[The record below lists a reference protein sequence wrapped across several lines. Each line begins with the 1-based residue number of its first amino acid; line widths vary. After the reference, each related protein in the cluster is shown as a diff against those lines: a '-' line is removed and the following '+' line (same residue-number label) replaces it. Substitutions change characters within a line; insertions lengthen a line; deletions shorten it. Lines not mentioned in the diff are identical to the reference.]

1 MNKSPVIILLDDYAS
16 MFEDIINYIVR
27 GDLAIKSNKLE
38 ILTFTDDESASQ
50 FVADNSSRVIG
61 YIQDIFRPDSSHE
74 IIPAGITFYNL
85 IINQFTPTAKT
96 VFHSGRLYDAKN
108 FLELVKT
115 SNSKIRIIQKPASIE
130 ELRDSLSWLI
140 KKDNK
145 DSSGEDRNLTHETSH
160 HIELLNPPWEE
171 VCKYLAQHPNYLH
184 KINPRKFEML
194 IAEIFRSYGWDVELT
209 AQTRDGGYD
218 IVAVRQI
225 LPTQLRV
232 LVEAKRWSPNK
243 PIGVQVV
250 RSLYGL
256 RAVESFSQVILATS
270 TYVSE
275 PAKRQFERVVPW
287 ELDFIERDAILDWC
301 KTYPG
306 VRLGGHLGSKLDG

>member
-16 MFEDIINYIVR
+16 MFESLINYIVR
-27 GDLAIKSNKLE
+27 GDLAITSNKLE
-38 ILTFTDDESASQ
+38 IATFTEDESASQ

-61 YIQDIFRPDSSHE
+61 YIQDIFRPNSSHE

-96 VFHSGRLYDAKN
+96 LFHSGRVYDARN
-108 FLELVKT
+108 FLELVKII
-115 SNSKIRIIQKPASIE
+115 NNQVRIIQKPASIE
-130 ELRDSLSWLI
+130 ELREAIGWLI
-140 KKDNK
+140 TKDK
-145 DSSGEDRNLTHETSH
+145 DTSDEKHNPAQETSH
-160 HIELLNPPWEE
+160 LVELLTPPWEE
-171 VCKYLAQHPNYLH
+171 VCKYLSQHPDYLH

-194 IAEIFRSYGWDVELT
+194 IAEIFKSYEWEVELT

-218 IVAVRQI
+218 IVAVKQI

-256 RAVESFSQVILATS
+256 RAVESFSQVMLATS

-275 PAKRQFERVVPW
+275 PAKKQFARVVPW

-306 VRLGGHLGSKLDG
+306 VKLGGHFSNKSDK